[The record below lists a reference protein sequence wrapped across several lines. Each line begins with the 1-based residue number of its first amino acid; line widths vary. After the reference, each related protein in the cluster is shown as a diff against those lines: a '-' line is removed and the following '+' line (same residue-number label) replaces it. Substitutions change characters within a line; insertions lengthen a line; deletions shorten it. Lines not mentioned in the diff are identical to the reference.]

1 MDHITPRVNSALLGK
16 FIGRS
21 VRLVCKV
28 ERVKGMSA
36 IVRSTDMGQVEVKM
50 TTEGQIEDTFVEV
63 IGMVEDSNVL
73 KLQAC
78 INLGGELDMELV
90 NDCIELCHDERF
102 KNIF

>member
-28 ERVKGMSA
+28 ERVRSLLSWMACSNLNFTYMIRFRLSFFGVQVKGMSA

-50 TTEGQIEDTFVEV
+50 TTVRTSLFFFYRIY
-63 IGMVEDSNVL
+63 
-73 KLQAC
+73 
-78 INLGGELDMELV
+78 
-90 NDCIELCHDERF
+90 
-102 KNIF
+102 